1 MRYITIT
8 PVKRYNRVSKQ
19 FDRLPKVY
27 LQQRDLTLGQL
38 LDTHFPISPPSK
50 DTGSGRTSSN
60 IPSITL
66 HMLWTDIED
75 HDLYPDYGMML
86 PPEDLSIQ
94 PANESST
101 ITPATP
107 LTISDGPASIGSGP
121 ILEEDQDTVAEMF
134 EAMSDPV
141 PDLDSELDPDSEPEL
156 PAHVINRKVS

>member
-19 FDRLPKVY
+19 FERLPKVY

-50 DTGSGRTSSN
+50 DTGSGRTSSS

-75 HDLYPDYGMML
+75 HDLYPDYGML
-86 PPEDLSIQ
+86 PAEDPSIQ

-107 LTISDGPASIGSGP
+107 VTISDGPVSISSGP

-134 EAMSDPV
+134 EAMSDP
-141 PDLDSELDPDSEPEL
+141 DPGLGSEPDPEPEPEP